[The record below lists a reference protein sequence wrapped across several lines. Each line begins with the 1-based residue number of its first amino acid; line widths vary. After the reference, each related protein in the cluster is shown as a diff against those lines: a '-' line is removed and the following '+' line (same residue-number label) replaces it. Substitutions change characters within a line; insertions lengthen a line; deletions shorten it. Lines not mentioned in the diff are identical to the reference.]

1 MPVCLEVVKNAV
13 SCAHCHKI
21 LCEVHG
27 TELKECPHCRAE
39 PFKTVME
46 FGLRCVMEDLSFPCK
61 FCKSPIRKG
70 DLNVHE
76 ANCPKRPRHCGA
88 GGCQFASG
96 DMEEALRH
104 FIQSHGQVFWENFTE
119 ATAAG
124 MANKACSRFAEK
136 SLRRM
141 PFRRIPLHRN
151 VITQNAIIQL

>member
-1 MPVCLEVVKNAV
+1 MSLPARALECPVCFEVVQNAV

-21 LCEVHG
+21 ICEVHG
-27 TELKECPHCRAE
+27 TELKECPQCRAA

-46 FGLRCVMEDLSFPCK
+46 FGLRCVMDDLPFPCT

-88 GGCQFASG
+88 GGCQFASD
-96 DMEEALRH
+96 DMEEALHH

-124 MANKACSRFAEK
+124 MANINRLLFY
-136 SLRRM
+136 
-141 PFRRIPLHRN
+141 
-151 VITQNAIIQL
+151 